1 MRQLLSTAL
10 ILICAF
16 TGTAQPRLVS
26 QNLLG
31 KETPAFLKN
40 KGQVTDQNGKL
51 RPDVKFIYD
60 SKGYKLILRETGFSH
75 EFYWYEKK
83 PKPVSEAKGKTLES
97 ALPSKFREPDDYTVH
112 ISRIDVE
119 LK

>member
-31 KETPAFLKN
+31 KETPAFLEN

-51 RPDVKFIYD
+51 RPDAKFIYD
-60 SKGYKLILRETGFSH
+60 AKGYKLILRETGFSH

-83 PKPVSEAKGKTLES
+83 PKPVSEATGRPIEPM
-97 ALPSKFREPDDYTVH
+97 LPQKFKEPDNYTVYV
-112 ISRIDVE
+112 SRIDVE
-119 LK
+119 L